1 MPIMRKLPENP
12 GTRHDPTVVRIETRA
27 VETDHAGRTGS
38 LVTRRKQRDPLDWES
53 VQARQAR
60 RLASAKRAIL
70 KEFGSLEKPEDFER
84 LQRERKIFAVSHEN
98 ATYVPSFQFD
108 EKGNPRPAVAKVIE
122 ILGKDTSDWGL
133 AIWFTA
139 GNGWLDDRRPVDLLK
154 DDPEQVVQA
163 AEHEA
168 AELVF

>member
-1 MPIMRKLPENP
+1 MGKLPENP
-12 GTRHDPTVVRIETRA
+12 ETRHAPTVVRIETRA
-27 VETDHAGRTGS
+27 VETDHAGKTGYR
-38 LVTRRKQRDPLDWES
+38 VTQRKQRRAPLDLES
-53 VQARQAR
+53 LEARQAR
-60 RLASAKRAIL
+60 RLASAKKAIL
-70 KEFGSLEKPEDFER
+70 KEFGSLEKPEGFER

-133 AIWFTA
+133 AIWFTT

-154 DDPEQVVQA
+154 DEPEQVVQA